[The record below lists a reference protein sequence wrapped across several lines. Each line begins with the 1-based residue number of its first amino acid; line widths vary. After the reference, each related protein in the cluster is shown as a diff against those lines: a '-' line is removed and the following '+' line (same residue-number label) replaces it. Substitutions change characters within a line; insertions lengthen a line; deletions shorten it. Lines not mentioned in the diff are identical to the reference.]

1 MESDIR
7 GQLINGYLNA
17 PGGDAATDGAAGGS
31 AYPVQSVELPDNT
44 ILEEFKNQVRAWIEI
59 DNQMRKLH
67 IAMRERTTMKKS
79 LTEKILK
86 FMTKYNIEDLNT
98 KDGSKLRY
106 KVALVKPSMSKADLK
121 AKLESNYDKARSVDE
136 LVKLVF
142 DDDSAPG
149 DTSAPRKE
157 RVSLKRLNVKNIAP

>member
-1 MESDIR
+1 MDSDIR
-7 GQLINGYLNA
+7 GQLISGYLNA
-17 PGGDAATDGAAGGS
+17 PGDATSGGGGS

-79 LTEKILK
+79 LTEKILR

-106 KVALVKPSMSKADLK
+106 KVAVVKPTLTKADLK

-142 DDDSAPG
+142 DDSGPG
-149 DTSAPRKE
+149 DGGAPRKE